1 MAEVDERVVVV
12 GAGLVGGSIAL
23 AARAAGLSGVRLVEA
38 DARVAARA
46 RQLELAEEVTD
57 DLAAAVRSATVVI
70 AAVPAG
76 VVPQVLLEVAQ
87 AAPRTALLT
96 DAASLKLDLTLDV
109 TSRLR
114 DADLGPERFVGGHPM
129 AGSER
134 SGPDAAD
141 PQLFQGASW
150 VLTPTEA
157 TADDSLTQLSA
168 LLRRLGARV
177 VALPPQRHDEL
188 VAIVSHLPQV
198 VASSLAAV
206 AADAVDS
213 AGDAVLSVAGGGF
226 RDTTRIA
233 ASDPGLWVPILR
245 GNRAA
250 VLEALDAYGAALGRV
265 RDALAGQRWEEVHAL
280 LGRASVARQR
290 LVPKSVPTA
299 VADLVVAMDDR
310 PGQLATATTALGAA
324 GINVEDLTMRHAPTG
339 GRGAL
344 LLRVAE
350 DDLAAATT
358 VLRAAGLGVHVESDE
373 PAVADPSQAH
383 ASADPS
389 QAHASADPSQ
399 APASAADAPRQ
410 DAP

>member
-1 MAEVDERVVVV
+1 MTGSQERLVVV

-23 AARAAGLSGVRLVEA
+23 AARAAGVAEVCLVEV
-38 DARVAARA
+38 DAEVAARA
-46 RQLELAEEVTD
+46 RELGLADEVTS
-57 DLAAAVRSATVVI
+57 DLAAAVADATVVI

-76 VVPQVLLEVAQ
+76 AVVEVLTRVAA
-87 AAPRTALLT
+87 AAPSTALLS
-96 DAASLKLDLTLDV
+96 DAASLKSRSTLDV

-114 DADLGPERFVGGHPM
+114 DSGLGPERFVGGHPM

-141 PQLFQGASW
+141 AQLFQGASW

-157 TADDSLTQLSA
+157 TADDTLTRLSA
-168 LLRRLGARV
+168 LVRRLGARV
-177 VALPPQRHDEL
+177 VALPPERHDEL

-213 AGDAVLSVAGGGF
+213 AGDAVLAVAGGGF

-245 GNRAA
+245 GNRTA
-250 VLEALDAYGAALGRV
+250 VLEALDAYGDHLERL
-265 RDALAGQRWEEVHAL
+265 RDALAGERWEQVHELMA
-280 LGRASVARQR
+280 RASAARQR
-290 LVPKSVPTA
+290 LVPKSVPSA
-299 VADLVVAMDDR
+299 VADLVVPMDDR

-344 LLRVAE
+344 LLRVGA
-350 DDLAAATT
+350 DDLAVAAA
-358 VLRAAGLGVHVESDE
+358 VLTDAGLSVHVEPDAALSDAG
-373 PAVADPSQAH
+373 PDPGAE
-383 ASADPS
+383 AARDARTPDP
-389 QAHASADPSQ
+389 
-399 APASAADAPRQ
+399 
-410 DAP
+410 

>member
-1 MAEVDERVVVV
+1 MTSSDERLVVV

-23 AARAAGLSGVRLVEA
+23 AARAAGMGAVTLVEVDGA
-38 DARVAARA
+38 VAARA
-46 RQLELAEEVTD
+46 AALGLAPQVTSDLEG
-57 DLAAAVRSATVVI
+57 AVAGADVVI

-76 VVPQVLLEVAQ
+76 AVPEVLLRAAA
-87 AAPRTALLT
+87 AAPATAILS
-96 DAASLKLDLTLDV
+96 DAASLKSGSTLDV

-114 DADLGPERFVGGHPM
+114 DGGLAPERFVGGHPM

-134 SGPDAAD
+134 SGPEAAD
-141 PQLFQGASW
+141 AQLFQGASW
-150 VLTPTEA
+150 VLTPTAA
-157 TADDSLTQLSA
+157 TADHALTRLSA
-168 LLRRLGARV
+168 LVRRLGARV

-233 ASDPGLWVPILR
+233 ASDPDLWVPILR

-250 VLEALDAYGAALGRV
+250 VLEVLDAYDDTLAEFRTALRAGRW
-265 RDALAGQRWEEVHAL
+265 DELHAL
-280 LGRASVARQR
+280 LARASAARQR
-290 LVPKSVPTA
+290 LVPKPAPRAMADVVVP
-299 VADLVVAMDDR
+299 MDDR

-324 GINVEDLTMRHAPTG
+324 GINVEDLTMRHAPIG

-344 LLRVAE
+344 LVRVGAE
-350 DDLAAATT
+350 DRDAAVT
-358 VLRAAGLGVHVESDE
+358 VLHAAGLTVHVEPDAATG
-373 PAVADPSQAH
+373 PAEG
-383 ASADPS
+383 
-389 QAHASADPSQ
+389 
-399 APASAADAPRQ
+399 AP
-410 DAP
+410 